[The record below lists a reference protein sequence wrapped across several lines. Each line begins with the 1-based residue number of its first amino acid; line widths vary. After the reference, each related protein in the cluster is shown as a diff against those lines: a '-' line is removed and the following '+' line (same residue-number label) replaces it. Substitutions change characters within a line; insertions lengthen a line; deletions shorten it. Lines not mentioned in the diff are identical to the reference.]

1 MKNKLTTGLIA
12 AMLLASPFV
21 MPTVANAESVQS
33 LEKQKQELENKS
45 NDLNSK
51 IKNQENKLDTLESKK
66 TQLENDVKKLQSNI
80 DEVVIKLHEQEKKL
94 KDSKEKI
101 EKLQKEIEA
110 LKALIAQRE
119 EKLENQARVIQ
130 TDGRSSNMVEM
141 VVAAESL
148 SDLIGRVGVINQL
161 VSANKEIVT
170 EQENDKATLEV
181 NEKEAETEKVAIE
194 KLKSGIEVT
203 KNNLVAQ
210 KAEMDDHIVQL
221 AVQYNMTESEKNTF
235 IDEQK
240 VVATKTSVLSK
251 ELQQEKTRIFEA
263 EQARQAQVAADQ
275 AAREKVA
282 RQQEEAR
289 QENARQEEKQ
299 VASSS
304 NSTTQSTPTPQ
315 APSVETTKPSGSSN
329 GSGFIRPSNGV
340 VTSHFGYRIH
350 PITGQ
355 PKLHGGTDFGG
366 NGAIV
371 AAQGGVVEVAGYD
384 SGWGNHVMINHGNGL
399 KTLYAHMV
407 SGSLAVAPGQNVSQG
422 QHLGIMGTT
431 GSSTGVH
438 LHFEVYVNGGR
449 VNPASY
455 LGL

>member
-33 LEKQKQELENKS
+33 LEKQKQELETKS
-45 NDLNSK
+45 NELNSK
-51 IKNQENKLDTLESKK
+51 IKNEESKLNSLESKK
-66 TQLENDVKKLQSNI
+66 TELENDVKKLQSNI

-94 KDSKEKI
+94 SESKEKI
-101 EKLQKEIEA
+101 EKLQKEIEK
-110 LKALIAQRE
+110 LKELIAQRE

-130 TDGRSSNMVEM
+130 TDGSSSNMVEM
-141 VVAAESL
+141 VIAAESL
-148 SDLIGRVGVINQL
+148 SDLIGRVGVVNQL

-181 NEKEAETEKVAIE
+181 NEKEAENEKVAIE
-194 KLKSGIEVT
+194 KLKSSIEVT

-221 AVQYNMTESEKNTF
+221 AVQYNMTEKEKNTF
-235 IDEQK
+235 INEQK

-263 EQARQAQVAADQ
+263 EQARQALVAAEQ
-275 AAREKVA
+275 AATAKAAKQREE
-282 RQQEEAR
+282 QL
-289 QENARQEEKQ
+289 
-299 VASSS
+299 ASSS
-304 NSTTQSTPTPQ
+304 NNNNQSSQTSQTPQ
-315 APSVETTKPSGSSN
+315 APAVEPTKPSGSTGGSSN

-355 PKLHGGTDFGG
+355 HKLHGGTDFGG
-366 NGAIV
+366 SGAIV
-371 AAQGGVVEVAGYD
+371 AAQGGVVEVSGYD
-384 SGWGNHVMINHGNGL
+384 SGWGNHVTINHGNGL

-407 SGSLAVAPGQNVSQG
+407 SGSLAVAPGQRVSQG

-438 LHFEVYVNGGR
+438 LHFEVYLNGNR

>member
-1 MKNKLTTGLIA
+1 MKKKLTTGLIA
-12 AMLLASPFV
+12 AMLLAGPFV
-21 MPTVANAESVQS
+21 MPTIANAESVQS

-51 IKNQENKLDTLESKK
+51 IKNQENKLNSLESKK
-66 TQLENDVKKLQSNI
+66 TELESDVKKLQSNI

-94 KDSKEKI
+94 KESKEKI

-110 LKALIAQRE
+110 LKAMIAQRE

-130 TDGRSSNMVEM
+130 TDGRSSTMVEM

-194 KLKSGIEVT
+194 KLKSSIEVT

-221 AVQYNMTESEKNTF
+221 AVQYNMTETEKNTF

-240 VVATKTSVLSK
+240 VVATKTSVLSN

-282 RQQEEAR
+282 RQQEEQQLA
-289 QENARQEEKQ
+289 
-299 VASSS
+299 ASS
-304 NSTTQSTPTPQ
+304 NNTTQSTPTPQ

-340 VTSHFGYRIH
+340 TTSQFGYRIH
-350 PITGQ
+350 PITGE
-355 PKLHGGTDFGG
+355 PKLHGGMDFGG
-366 NGAIV
+366 NGAII

-407 SGSLAVAPGQNVSQG
+407 SGSLSVAPGQNVSQG

-438 LHFEVYVNGGR
+438 LHFEVYVNGSR

-455 LGL
+455 LGM